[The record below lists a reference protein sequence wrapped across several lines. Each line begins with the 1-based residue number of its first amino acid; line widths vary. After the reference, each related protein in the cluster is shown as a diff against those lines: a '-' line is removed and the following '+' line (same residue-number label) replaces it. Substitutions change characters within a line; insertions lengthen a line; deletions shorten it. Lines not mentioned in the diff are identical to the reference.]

1 MKARDRY
8 SQLTRG
14 RTQFLHTAVECSR
27 LTLPYLIQ
35 EDLSSRPE
43 HQKLHTPWQSV
54 GAKSTVNLAAKLM
67 LALLPPQTSFFKL
80 QIRDD
85 KIGTEI
91 DPAVKS
97 ELDLSFAK
105 MERMVMDYI
114 NASSDRVVVHQA
126 LKHLI
131 VSGNALIFMGKDGL
145 KNYPLNRY
153 VVNRDG
159 NGNIC
164 EVVTKELI
172 SRRILSQD
180 LPELL
185 LPSSPNSPGD
195 DGYKTGSDDQDV
207 EVYTYVRKDE
217 SSGRWTWHQEAFDK
231 VIPGSRSTAPKN
243 ASPWLVLRFNTVDGE
258 DYGRGRVEE
267 FLGDIRS
274 LEGLSQAIVEGSA
287 AASKVVFLVSPSSTT
302 KPKTIADAG
311 NGAIV
316 QGRPDDVGVIQVG
329 KTADFRTA
337 AEQMQQLERRI
348 NEAFLVLQVRQSER
362 TTAEE
367 VRLTQMEL
375 EQQLGG
381 LFSLLTVEFLVP
393 YLNRTLHILQ
403 RTQQL
408 PKIPKDL
415 VRPEIVAGVNAL
427 GRGQDQQSLVQF
439 ISTIAQ
445 TMGPEVIGKFLDPG
459 EYIKRLAAASGIE
472 VLNLVK
478 SPETMEAEKQQQ
490 MQQMQQQMLLQQAGQ
505 LAGSPMADPS
515 KNPSLGRSLNDG
527 YDQLTGNANEAK
539 PPPEGTGQEA
549 PTQITEGLET

>member
-8 SQLTRG
+8 TQLTRG
-14 RTQFLHTAVECSR
+14 RSQFLDTAVECSR

-35 EDLSSRPE
+35 EDLTSRPT

-54 GAKSTVNLAAKLM
+54 GSKSVVNLAAKLM

-85 KIGTEI
+85 KLGEEI
-91 DPAVKS
+91 APEIRS
-97 ELDLSFAK
+97 ELDLTFSK
-105 MERMVMDYI
+105 LERMVMDHI

-145 KNYPLNRY
+145 KNYPLQRY

-159 NGNIC
+159 DGNIC
-164 EVVTKELI
+164 EIVTKELI
-172 SRRILSQD
+172 SRKMLGTD
-180 LPELL
+180 LPESL
-185 LPSSPNSPGD
+185 PNSPGD

-207 EVYTYVRKDE
+207 EVYTYVRLDDN
-217 SSGRWTWHQEAFDK
+217 GRWVWHQEAFDL
-231 VIPGSRSTAPKN
+231 ILPGSRSTSPKN
-243 ASPWLVLRFNTVDGE
+243 TSPWLVLRFNTVDGE

-274 LEGLSQAIVEGSA
+274 LEGLSQALVEGSA

-302 KPKTIADAG
+302 KPKTIAEAG

-337 AEQMQQLERRI
+337 AEQMANLERRI
-348 NEAFLVLQVRQSER
+348 SEAFLVLQVRQSER

-403 RTQQL
+403 RTNKL

-427 GRGQDQQSLVQF
+427 GRGQDQQSLVMF
-439 ISTIAQ
+439 IQTIAQ
-445 TMGPEVIGKFLDPG
+445 TMGPEVMAQYLNPG
-459 EYIKRLAAASGIE
+459 EYIKRLAAAQGID
-472 VLNLVK
+472 VLNLIK
-478 SPETMEAEKQQQ
+478 TAETMEEEKQQAIQ
-490 MQQMQQQMLLQQAGQ
+490 EQQQAALINQAGQ
-505 LAGSPMADPS
+505 LASSPMADPS
-515 KNPSLGRSLNDG
+515 KNPSLGRGLNDG
-527 YDQLTGNANEAK
+527 YDQLNAEQTI
-539 PPPEGTGQEA
+539 PPEEGEDPEG
-549 PTQITEGLET
+549 ITPPGLET